1 MIKIKNKIKLA
12 RLVRRSN
19 DWINKVLCYPV
30 NMLERKLRFMKT
42 KNTSIYKVKERWVLI
57 Q

>member
-1 MIKIKNKIKLA
+1 MVKIKNKIKIA
-12 RLVRRSN
+12 RFMRRSN
-19 DWINKVLCYPV
+19 EWVNKVLCYPV

-42 KNTSIYKVKERWVLI
+42 KNTEIYYKKDKWVII